1 MKDFENIQLK
11 LLEAQNIK
19 PQILVKQKQRYFILV
34 DKNISASLIWDLPKA
49 AQIEIYYLFLASSSN
64 LNLSYKIAKEAKLKV
79 KTLVL
84 VADNEKID
92 INSKY
97 DFLGAKSVGTLEAGI
112 VVSSQ
117 AQVNFPVEF
126 NIAATAV
133 DSNTR
138 VDLKLSLLGSKTRG
152 KLLPALKIAGSKLQ
166 TGHSAS
172 TWRLSPAEEFYLRSR
187 GLSLK
192 AILELW
198 RQAAWAQFIFGLEEK
213 LIKSWE
219 KKIKQYYDKLP
230 A

>member
-34 DKNISASLIWDLPKA
+34 DKNISASLIWNLPKS

-64 LNLSYKIAKEAKLKV
+64 LNLSYKIAKDAKLKV

-84 VADNEKID
+84 AADNEKID

-97 DFLGAKSVGTLEAGI
+97 DFLGAESVGTLEAGI
-112 VVSSQ
+112 VLSSQ

-138 VDLKLSLLGSKTRG
+138 VDLKLSLLGSKARG

-172 TWRLSPAEEFYLRSR
+172 TWRLSPTEEFYLRSR
-187 GLSLK
+187 GLSPS

-198 RQAAWAQFIFGLEEK
+198 RQAAWAQFTFGLEEK